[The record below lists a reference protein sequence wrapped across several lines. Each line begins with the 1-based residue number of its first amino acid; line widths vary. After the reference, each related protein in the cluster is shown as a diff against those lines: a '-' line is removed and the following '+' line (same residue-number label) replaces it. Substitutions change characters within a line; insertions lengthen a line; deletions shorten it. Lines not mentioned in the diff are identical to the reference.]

1 MQNYHAYPSIIE
13 RYSSVSTLQSV
24 DIRLIGNV
32 YEEILCL
39 CGEGGGQY
47 CFFFHRK
54 KIVNSKHYVLKMRD
68 ISIPVL
74 SFIFSSYA

>member
-1 MQNYHAYPSIIE
+1 MQNYHAYPFIIE

-39 CGEGGGQY
+39 CGGGGGY

-68 ISIPVL
+68 ISVPVL
-74 SFIFSSYA
+74 SFTFSSYA

>member
-39 CGEGGGQY
+39 CGGGGAIL
-47 CFFFHRK
+47 FFFHRK